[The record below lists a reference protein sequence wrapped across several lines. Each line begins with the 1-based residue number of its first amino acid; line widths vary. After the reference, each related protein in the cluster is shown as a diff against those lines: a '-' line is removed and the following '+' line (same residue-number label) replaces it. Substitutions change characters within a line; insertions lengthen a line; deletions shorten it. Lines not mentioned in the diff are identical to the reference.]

1 MAVGFPGDLEEPGV
15 VRLHRRVQ
23 TLDSSSIVLLL
34 RGGSC
39 GGGAGVSAAVQN
51 PSPPVRTRRVK
62 TTSLMSQGRVCRWST
77 ATGEPGTY
85 RCR

>member
-1 MAVGFPGDLEEPGV
+1 VGFPGLLVVDGVDAGDLEEPGI

-23 TLDSSSIVLLL
+23 TLDSGSIVLLL

-51 PSPPVRTRRVK
+51 PSPVRRRRVTEK
-62 TTSLMSQGRVCRWST
+62 RKPRHS
-77 ATGEPGTY
+77 
-85 RCR
+85 